1 MMKYHFR
8 RKGEKRLFKVCD
20 KYYNDRVFTVY
31 KVNKK
36 GTMFLIYNYDVS
48 EWQWVYSDSYI
59 PIEDQ
64 YMKRK
69 LDFVIYES
77 DT

>member
-1 MMKYHFR
+1 MEIREYIIERINAMNYHFR

-20 KYYNDRVFTVY
+20 KYYNNRVFTVY

-59 PIEDQ
+59 PIED
-64 YMKRK
+64 
-69 LDFVIYES
+69 
-77 DT
+77 